1 MLFEVLFTGLHEH
14 GKNENYY
21 YINQHTSSVTLMSN
35 QKDIHVLF
43 DTGSFYHRQK
53 VVDGLKKHGLTPADI
68 THVLMTHS
76 HMDHTA
82 NCTMFENA
90 ETHINRSMLNHQ
102 DGICKIYPDLHGK
115 PLPLNIE
122 IFPSRGHTDDHV
134 SYFINFDGKRYC
146 IAGDAIR
153 EDHFLKSPPS
163 YFNFEKRFQ
172 FLESARHIFES
183 CDVIIPGHYKI
194 IEGDYK
200 DKLYQ
205 KLLMHQR
212 HMFNK
217 LKPLDKLKYITRKF
231 RTKKSSK

>member
-1 MLFEVLFTGLHEH
+1 MIFDVLFTGLHEH
-14 GKNENYY
+14 GKNGDYY
-21 YINQHTSSVTLMSN
+21 YIKHHTSSVTLYSN
-35 QKDIHVLF
+35 QKDTHILI
-43 DTGSFYHRQK
+43 DTGSFFHRQK
-53 VVDGLKKHGLTPADI
+53 VIDGLAKHNLKPSDI

-90 ETHINRSMLNHQ
+90 ETHINRSMLDHK
-102 DGICKIYPDLHGK
+102 DGICKIYPDLHDK
-115 PLPLNIE
+115 QLPLDVE
-122 IFPSRGHTDDHV
+122 VFPSRGHTDDHV
-134 SYFINFDGKRYC
+134 SYFVNFQGKRYC

-153 EDHFLKSPPS
+153 EDHFLKAPPE
-163 YFNFEKRFQ
+163 YFGFHQKFQ

-183 CDVIIPGHYKI
+183 CDVIIPGHYDI

-200 DKLYQ
+200 EKLYK
-205 KLLMHQR
+205 KLLVHEK

-217 LKPLDKLKYITRKF
+217 LSVKDKIKYVTRKF